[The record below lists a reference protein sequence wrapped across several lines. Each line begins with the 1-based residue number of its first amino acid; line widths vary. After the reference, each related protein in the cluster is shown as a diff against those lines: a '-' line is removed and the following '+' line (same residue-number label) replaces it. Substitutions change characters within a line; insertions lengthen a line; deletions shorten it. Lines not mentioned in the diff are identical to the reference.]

1 MRISDYPFTQEAAEH
16 VRQAGYSLDSLLEK
30 TFFNPVRNR
39 ATERVRGAILG
50 DIQDSSPRTDAELL
64 SELLSYPLARVI
76 ISCLKDDLLIRRYA
90 LAESKLAYKRM
101 QKEKEND
108 LKSLAEDLR
117 LHLQGSEPW
126 KIHFTEYIRAAHR
139 MHSPRWKLV
148 NRDLR
153 DGFLTVTRDEAMRL
167 MEEAARDRVMKGL
180 PIKVDEKICSR
191 LEDYMKP
198 LRLELETLRARQRVD
213 LGRVEEGAFPPC
225 IRKMLQEVSKGV
237 NLAHSARFALVS
249 FLLQINMTPE
259 QVISLFN
266 TSPDFDPERTR
277 YQVDHIAGAS
287 GTKYRPPS
295 CATMATYGNCPGEDD
310 LCRRIKHP
318 LSYYERRLKFMQMR
332 SMQTQDATHADA
344 IPNPKPNQPTAS
356 KKQPSPERIEKI
368 SQQGNPASKT

>member
-39 ATERVRGAILG
+39 AAERVRGAIGG

-64 SELLSYPLARVI
+64 LELLSYPLARVM
-76 ISCLKDDLLIRRYA
+76 ISCLKDDLLVRRYS
-90 LAESKLAYKRM
+90 LAEAKLAHKRM
-101 QKEKEND
+101 QKERELD
-108 LKSLAEDLR
+108 LKNLAEDLG

-126 KIHFTEYIRAAHR
+126 KIHFAEYVRAAHR

-153 DGFLTVTRDEAMRL
+153 DGFLTVTRDETMRL
-167 MEEAARDRVMKGL
+167 MEEAVRDRVMKGL
-180 PIKVDEKICSR
+180 PLMVDEKICSR

-198 LRLELETLRARQRVD
+198 LRSDLESLRARQRVD

-225 IRKMLQEVSKGV
+225 IKKMLQEVSKGA

-259 QVISLFN
+259 QVIDLFN
-266 TSPDFDPERTR
+266 TSPDFDPERTH
-277 YQVDHIAGAS
+277 YQVEHIAGAS

-318 LSYYERRLKFMQMR
+318 LSYYERRLKFVQMQQR
-332 SMQTQDATHADA
+332 T
-344 IPNPKPNQPTAS
+344 
-356 KKQPSPERIEKI
+356 EKI
-368 SQQGNPASKT
+368 SQQDDPASKA

>member
-39 ATERVRGAILG
+39 ATERVQGAIVG
-50 DIQDSSPRTDAELL
+50 EIQDSSPRTDAELL

-76 ISCLKDDLLIRRYA
+76 ISCLKDDLLVRRYA
-90 LAESKLAYKRM
+90 LAEAKLAYRRM
-101 QKEKEND
+101 QKEKEMA
-108 LKSLAEDLR
+108 LKSLAEDLG

-126 KIHFTEYIRAAHR
+126 KVHFTEYIRAAHR

-153 DGFLTVTRDEAMRL
+153 EGFLTVTRDEAMRL

-180 PIKVDEKICSR
+180 PIEVDEKVCSR

-198 LRLELETLRARQRVD
+198 LRSELESLRARQRVD

-225 IRKMLQEVSKGV
+225 IRKMLQEVSKGI

-318 LSYYERRLKFMQMR
+318 LSYYERRLKFMQMHPAR
-332 SMQTQDATHADA
+332 TQAMQTKTPAQTQT
-344 IPNPKPNQPTAS
+344 QPTAS
-356 KKQPSPERIEKI
+356 KKQPSPERTEKT

>member
-1 MRISDYPFTQEAAEH
+1 MRISDYPFSQEAAEH

-39 ATERVRGAILG
+39 AAERVRGAILG
-50 DIQDSSPRTDAELL
+50 EIQDSSPRTDAELL
-64 SELLSYPLARVI
+64 SELLSYPLARVM
-76 ISCLKDDLLIRRYA
+76 ISCLKDDLLVRRYA
-90 LAESKLAYKRM
+90 LAEAKLAYKRM
-101 QKEKEND
+101 QKEKD
-108 LKSLAEDLR
+108 LKNLAEDLG

-180 PIKVDEKICSR
+180 PIEVDEKICSR

-198 LRLELETLRARQRVD
+198 LRYELENLRARQRVD

-225 IRKMLQEVSKGV
+225 IRKMLQEVSKGI

-277 YQVDHIAGAS
+277 YQVEHIAGAS
-287 GTKYRPPS
+287 GTKYKPPS

-318 LSYYERRLKFMQMR
+318 LSYYERRLKFMQM
-332 SMQTQDATHADA
+332 Q
-344 IPNPKPNQPTAS
+344 PQPTAI
-356 KKQPSPERIEKI
+356 KNTTSPERTEKI
-368 SQQGNPASKT
+368 SPHDDPASKT